1 MTTKSTMARLM
12 MAKYMLGEVVK
23 IIEDCEEMQQS
34 NESAYKKEQAKVSS
48 YEEIRELLGKE
59 ETNGCRNENI

>member
-1 MTTKSTMARLM
+1 MATKTTMARLM

-34 NESAYKKEQAKVSS
+34 NESAYKKEQAKVNS
-48 YEEIRELLGKE
+48 YEEIKELLGQKE
-59 ETNGCRNENI
+59 MS

>member
-1 MTTKSTMARLM
+1 MATKSDMARLM

-23 IIEDCEEMQQS
+23 IIEDCEEIQQS

-48 YEEIRELLGKE
+48 YEEIKELLGQE
-59 ETNGCRNENI
+59 EKKG

>member
-1 MTTKSTMARLM
+1 MATKTTMARLM

-48 YEEIRELLGKE
+48 YEEIKELLGQK
-59 ETNGCRNENI
+59 GVSK